1 MNVRS
6 HIVMDH
12 ASALIVGE
20 KSHWQRIFFDA
31 IPDHAVTLF
40 DKGFWRADFLLR
52 LQQEDV
58 TSGAYA

>member
-1 MNVRS
+1 M
-6 HIVMDH
+6 H